1 MRILH
6 LSATDVAGGAARA
19 TYRLH
24 TGLKRLGHDSRMLV
38 GKKWSEDASVEAIQP
53 PRDIVSRV
61 KRKLRRKKIQAEF
74 AKYATT
80 RPPGLEPFSDDRT
93 EFGPA
98 ILRQIPRDAS
108 AVDVINL
115 HWVAGFLDH

>member
-38 GKKWSEDASVEAIQP
+38 GKKWGEDPAVEPVNP
-53 PRDIVSRV
+53 PQDLLGRV
-61 KRKLRRKKIQAEF
+61 KRKLRRRKIRADF
-74 AKYATT
+74 ARYART
-80 RPPGLEPFSDDRT
+80 RPAGLEPFSDDRT
-93 EFGPA
+93 EHGQA
-98 ILRQIPRDAS
+98 IVRHVCEAE
-108 AVDVINL
+108 ADVINL
-115 HWVAGFLDH
+115 HWVAGFLD

>member
-38 GKKWSEDASVEAIQP
+38 GRKWSEDATVDAIQP
-53 PRDIVSRV
+53 PRDLVGRV
-61 KRKLRRKKIQAEF
+61 KRKLRRKRIQADC
-74 AKYATT
+74 ARYAAT
-80 RPPGLEPFSDDRT
+80 RPAGLEPFADDRS
-93 EFGPA
+93 EHRFDDIA
-98 ILRQIPRDAS
+98 RRLDA
-108 AVDVINL
+108 DIINL
-115 HWVAGFLDH
+115 HWV